1 MNNVETLLGRSIED
15 LLDVLKAQHPVVQS
29 IGDCTYVSVRDAGLS
44 FVLPDNK
51 HIDTVQ
57 LYAAGKDG
65 YSGFA
70 HPIPGGLTF
79 MMSRV
84 AIRRLLGPPG
94 RTGEATVLPIL
105 GKKPPWDRFV
115 LGSLAIHAE
124 YADDVQSVQMFS
136 LTAP

>member
-1 MNNVETLLGRSIED
+1 MNNVEMLLGQTIED
-15 LLDVLKAQHPVVQS
+15 LPDVLKAQRPVIQS
-29 IGDCTYVSVRDAGLS
+29 IGDWTYVSIRDAGLS
-44 FVLPDNK
+44 LVLPDNE

-65 YSGFA
+65 YSGFS

-84 AIRRLLGPPG
+84 AVRHLLGPPNSA
-94 RTGEATVLPIL
+94 GEATVLPIL
-105 GKKPPWDRFV
+105 GKKPAWDRFV
-115 LGSLAIHAE
+115 LGALVIHAE
-124 YADDVQSVQMFS
+124 YTDDVQSVQMFT